1 MLCMKVSAVIADA
14 PRNIQLLSRQIYHPG
29 DIIKCSADG
38 NPKPSYQWKDLV
50 SGTITEGDVLV
61 ISEEM
66 VNNNYTFQC
75 TAYNQYRGVSSVFNF
90 TVGGKYLS
98 VGLCCLSFRY
108 IHGFGIVGF
117 IFVIFTFKYQCL

>member
-98 VGLCCLSFRY
+98 MFDFAVCR
-108 IHGFGIVGF
+108 
-117 IFVIFTFKYQCL
+117 FVTFSTLVS